1 VNPLSQAA
9 KSLVRVIGEASAKP
23 FYSPID
29 KAISEIVQTKGTGEQ
44 MLAQILKTK
53 GAAKELKERPAIKAA
68 LQQPKITKAELEKI
82 AAENPPPSI
91 TEMVD
96 KGPSEAKYRVEHD
109 DVNDRYDVVDDY
121 SDVVRSFRNYDDA
134 ESYAYKLGSGTAK
147 YEDYQLPGGKN
158 YREIKLML
166 PEKTRKKVDEIARE
180 KFGRGF
186 NDLPYEYRNIAMV
199 EAKKLDENFKSSH
212 FDEPNILAHARVSD
226 RTGPNGEKILH
237 VEEIQSDWHQT
248 GRKKGY
254 KTDERKAATAVD
266 KGGYYEV
273 RDNNNNFISNVMHH
287 DMAGSVTPENALEI
301 ANQRIRF
308 NEIGHQAPDPRV
320 PDAPF
325 KQNWHELVMKRLLDD
340 AAKKGYDKVVITPG
354 IEQVKR
360 YPEAMRNIAD
370 EIVWNPIDQESKA
383 VTMRKNGFSVFSAQ
397 VDNKGIVTRSE
408 VPEAIGKSL
417 DELIGKSM
425 AEQAIKNPAGEI
437 KGKDFTVGG
446 KGMEGFY
453 DQMLPA
459 FLNDYG
465 KKWGARVG
473 SYDLPDSATPVHS
486 FDITPQMRED
496 IVGKGQPLYQAIP
509 AGVGAGTLA
518 APQEEVPEQPMKKGG
533 AVRMNDG
540 GAPENPEEEFH
551 RYLRMLQI
559 NAIGGKDKYG
569 SSVGGRLGINI
580 PISKKVNIEPYV
592 SGFLSKPDSGN
603 LIGGGVGGA
612 NLNIRFNKGGK
623 VSDDAMRLAVMNKQ
637 LRK

>member
-1 VNPLSQAA
+1 MNVNPLSQIA
-9 KSLVRVIGEASAKP
+9 KSLVRKSGEVSTAP
-23 FYSPID
+23 FYSAID
-29 KAISEIVQTKGTGEQ
+29 KSLSSLPNKALGDQFIKEMLKSGVKPQEIIDRNIDVILGSPIVKKTRTVKLKKPDKKGRTEIEEKYFEITPS
-44 MLAQILKTK
+44 AK
-53 GAAKELKERPAIKAA
+53 GSKAIKR
-68 LQQPKITKAELEKI
+68 EDVERI

-91 TEMVD
+91 TEKVD
-96 KGPSEAKYRVEHD
+96 KGPSEIKYKVEHD
-109 DVNDRYDVVDDY
+109 DLNDRYDVVDDY
-121 SDVVRSFRNYDDA
+121 SNVVKSFRDYDDA
-134 ESYAYKLGSGTAK
+134 ESYAYNLGSGTAK

-166 PEKTRKKVDEIARE
+166 PSFRPSIKNMDRK
-180 KFGRGF
+180 
-186 NDLPYEYRNIAMV
+186 EYN
-199 EAKKLDENFKSSH
+199 EAIEAADKMGIKDFQSSH
-212 FDEPNILAHARVSD
+212 FSEPNILAHARVSD

-254 KTDERKAATAVD
+254 KTGERKAATAVD
-266 KGGYYEV
+266 KGGFYEV
-273 RDNNNNFISNVMHH
+273 RDQHNNFISNVMHH

-308 NEIGHQAPDPRV
+308 NEIGNQAPDPRV

-397 VDNKGIVTRSE
+397 VDNKGIVTQSE

-453 DQMLPA
+453 DQMLPS

-465 KKWGARVG
+465 KKWGARVE
-473 SYDLPDSATPVHS
+473 SMKLPTPPKNSMDVQGYPLGEEYIQGQKTWSEFLAANPRAIEEFNTPVHS
-486 FDITPQMRED
+486 FTITPQMRED

-509 AGVGAGTLA
+509 AGVGAGMLA

-533 AVRMNDG
+533 AVGM
-540 GAPENPEEEFH
+540 
-551 RYLRMLQI
+551 
-559 NAIGGKDKYG
+559 
-569 SSVGGRLGINI
+569 
-580 PISKKVNIEPYV
+580 
-592 SGFLSKPDSGN
+592 
-603 LIGGGVGGA
+603 
-612 NLNIRFNKGGK
+612 
-623 VSDDAMRLAVMNKQ
+623 DAMRMAVMNKQ
-637 LRK
+637 LRKRHG